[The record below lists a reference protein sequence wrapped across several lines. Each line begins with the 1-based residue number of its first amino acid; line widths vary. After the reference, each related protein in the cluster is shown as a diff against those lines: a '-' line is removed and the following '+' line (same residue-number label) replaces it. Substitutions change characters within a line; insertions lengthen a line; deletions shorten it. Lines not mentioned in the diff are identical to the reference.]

1 MSDFWVG
8 FLTSAPIT
16 FFICLIY
23 GTYIYRKGYRVGANW
38 VLSEW
43 KKTNEMSEDDE

>member
-8 FLTSAPIT
+8 YFTSTLLT
-16 FFICLIY
+16 FFVCVIY
-23 GTYIYRKGYRVGANW
+23 GAYIYRKGYRKGASW

-43 KKTNEMSEDDE
+43 KKTNEMSEDNE